1 MPTVLIT
8 GGTGLIGK
16 NLTRHLTAKGY
27 NVIIVSRKP
36 QKVSDNRMITYAKWN
51 IDQQE
56 VDVDAISRTDY
67 IINLAG
73 AGVMDKKWTTKY
85 KQEIL
90 ESRTKSSELLITALK
105 ENPNNVKAVISA
117 SAIGWYGEDA
127 VNNTFPSHAAKSNIE
142 MDTHKFVEIDNAD
155 KDFLG
160 ETCRLW
166 EQSIEPIIQL
176 DKRLV
181 KLRTGIALSNEGGAY
196 AEFKKPLRFGIAGIL
211 GSGKQVISWIH
222 MDDLCR
228 MYIYAIE
235 NEKLSGS
242 YNAVAPFPVDNKDL
256 ILKMANLIKGQFYIP
271 AYLPKFLLKIILGE
285 KSIEILKSTTVSC
298 EKIKAAGFTFL
309 YPSIDAALKELTILK
324 N

>member
-16 NLTRHLTAKGY
+16 NLTRHLTAQGY
-27 NVIIVSRKP
+27 YVIIVSRKP
-36 QKVSDNRMITYAKWN
+36 QKVSDNEMITYAKWN
-51 IDQQE
+51 VDQQE
-56 VDVDAISRTDY
+56 LDVDAISRTDY

-73 AGVMDKKWTTKY
+73 AGVMDKKWTTNY

-90 ESRTKSSELLITALK
+90 ESRTKSSELLITALR

-127 VNNTFPSHAAKSNIE
+127 VTNPPPTPAAKSSIE
-142 MDTHKFVEIDNAD
+142 KDTYKFVEIDNAD
-155 KDFLG
+155 KSFLG

-166 EQSIEPIIQL
+166 EQSIEPITHL

-242 YNAVAPFPVDNKDL
+242 YNAVAPFPVDNKNL
-256 ILKMANLIKGQFYIP
+256 ILKMANLIRGQFYIP
-271 AYLPKFLLKIILGE
+271 AHLPKFLLKIILGE
-285 KSIEILKSTTVSC
+285 KSVEILKSTTVSC

-309 YPSIDAALKELTILK
+309 YPSIDAALKELTVLK

>member
-8 GGTGLIGK
+8 GETGLIGK

-36 QKVSDNRMITYAKWN
+36 QKVSDNKMITYAKWN
-51 IDQQE
+51 VDKQE
-56 VDVDAISRTDY
+56 VDIDAVSRTDY

-117 SAIGWYGEDA
+117 SAIGWYGEDT
-127 VNNTFPSHAAKSNIE
+127 VTNTSPTPAAKSNIE
-142 MDTHKFVEIDNAD
+142 KDTYKFVEIDNAD
-155 KDFLG
+155 KKFLG

-166 EQSIEPIIQL
+166 EQSMEPITQL

-196 AEFKKPLRFGIAGIL
+196 AEFKKPLRLGIAGIL

-242 YNAVAPFPVDNKDL
+242 YNAVAPFPVDNKNL
-256 ILKMANLIKGQFYIP
+256 ILKMANLVRGQFYIP
-271 AYLPKFLLKIILGE
+271 AHLPKFLLKIILGE

-309 YPSIDAALKELTILK
+309 YPSIDAALKELTVLK

>member
-1 MPTVLIT
+1 
-8 GGTGLIGK
+8 
-16 NLTRHLTAKGY
+16 
-27 NVIIVSRKP
+27 
-36 QKVSDNRMITYAKWN
+36 
-51 IDQQE
+51 
-56 VDVDAISRTDY
+56 
-67 IINLAG
+67 
-73 AGVMDKKWTTKY
+73 MDKKWTTKY

-127 VNNTFPSHAAKSNIE
+127 VTNPPPTPAAKSNIE
-142 MDTHKFVEIDNAD
+142 KDTYKFVESDNAD
-155 KDFLG
+155 KSFLG

-166 EQSIEPIIQL
+166 EQSIEPITQL

-242 YNAVAPFPVDNKDL
+242 YNAVAPFPVDNKNL
-256 ILKMANLIKGQFYIP
+256 ILKMANLVRGQFYIP

-309 YPSIDAALKELTILK
+309 YPSIDAALKEFTVL
-324 N
+324 NN

>member
-36 QKVSDNRMITYAKWN
+36 QKVSDNKMITYAKWN

-56 VDVDAISRTDY
+56 LDVDAISRTDY

-117 SAIGWYGEDA
+117 SAIGWYGEDT
-127 VNNTFPSHAAKSNIE
+127 VTNMPPTPAAKSNIE
-142 MDTHKFVEIDNAD
+142 KDTYKFVEIDNAD
-155 KDFLG
+155 KKFLG

-166 EQSIEPIIQL
+166 EQSIEPITQL

-242 YNAVAPFPVDNKDL
+242 YNAVAPFPVDNKNL
-256 ILKMANLIKGQFYIP
+256 ILKMANLVRGQFYIP
-271 AYLPKFLLKIILGE
+271 AHLPKFLLKIILGE

-309 YPSIDAALKELTILK
+309 YPSIDAALKELTVLK

>member
-1 MPTVLIT
+1 
-8 GGTGLIGK
+8 
-16 NLTRHLTAKGY
+16 
-27 NVIIVSRKP
+27 
-36 QKVSDNRMITYAKWN
+36 
-51 IDQQE
+51 
-56 VDVDAISRTDY
+56 
-67 IINLAG
+67 
-73 AGVMDKKWTTKY
+73 
-85 KQEIL
+85 
-90 ESRTKSSELLITALK
+90 
-105 ENPNNVKAVISA
+105 
-117 SAIGWYGEDA
+117 
-127 VNNTFPSHAAKSNIE
+127 
-142 MDTHKFVEIDNAD
+142 
-155 KDFLG
+155 
-160 ETCRLW
+160 LW
-166 EQSIEPIIQL
+166 EQSIEPITQL

-242 YNAVAPFPVDNKDL
+242 YNAVAPFPVDNKNL
-256 ILKMANLIKGQFYIP
+256 ILKMANLVRGQFYIP

-309 YPSIDAALKELTILK
+309 YPSIDAALKELTVLK